1 MELSERRL
9 DMWKAI
15 LIVLY
20 FSGLFAL
27 FRWGRKKGKPSVET
41 LAWLMGGLSVLML
54 VFGLLNW
61 ELVFLGYK

>member
-1 MELSERRL
+1 
-9 DMWKAI
+9 MWKAV

-20 FSGLFAL
+20 FSGLFTL

-41 LAWLMGGLSVLML
+41 LAWLIGGLSVLML

-61 ELVFLGYK
+61 ELVSLGYK

>member
-1 MELSERRL
+1 MF
-9 DMWKAI
+9 KVI
-15 LIVLY
+15 FIVLY
-20 FSGLFAL
+20 FSGWFAL
-27 FRWGRKKGKPSVET
+27 FRWGRKNGKPNVET